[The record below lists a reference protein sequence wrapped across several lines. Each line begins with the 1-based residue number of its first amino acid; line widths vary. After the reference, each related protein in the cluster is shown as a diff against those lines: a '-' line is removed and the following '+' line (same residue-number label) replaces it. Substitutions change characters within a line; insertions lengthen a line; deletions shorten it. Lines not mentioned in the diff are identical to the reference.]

1 MYIANSQKGGQ
12 VYKCEQN
19 LTNKSHFYEHGSHWK
34 FRGRIRLRSRP
45 QVEDEHLNATQNA
58 LWAVGTSLIHPQI
71 LQILNKSVYYTLCY
85 EYCIRTK
92 SNTEQLLV
100 LHQREQIL
108 HTIFKYCNRG
118 HKSMSHQN
126 SFKWHQNIAGVRS
139 TCSSSVEKM
148 LWRAYGSRLVWLG
161 RPNSSPATRAVS
173 ATGCSSM

>member
-1 MYIANSQKGGQ
+1 MLQTHRKVDKYIS
-12 VYKCEQN
+12 V
-19 LTNKSHFYEHGSHWK
+19 NKSQPTSPTFMNMVHTENFAGESVWDPGP
-34 FRGRIRLRSRP
+34 I

-85 EYCIRTK
+85 EYYIRTK